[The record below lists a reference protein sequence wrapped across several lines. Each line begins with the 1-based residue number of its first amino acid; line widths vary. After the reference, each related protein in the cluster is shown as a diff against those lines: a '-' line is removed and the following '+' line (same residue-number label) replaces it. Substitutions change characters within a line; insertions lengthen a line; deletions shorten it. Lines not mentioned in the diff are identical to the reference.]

1 MTKERYVMDDLKAKI
16 IEHGK
21 IGYCSKPHEFS
32 DSDVDI
38 IIKNGCQCCYCGK
51 SIFEM
56 WDFPEVLED
65 EKEVL
70 CEECFDE
77 HYRDICPICED
88 YYEIKSVKG
97 ENTPFPKSPF
107 YWFNSITEKEWK
119 EYRSVDGEYKPSGI
133 YQAIKYPVFIAACGG
148 LGDTW
153 IQWDNIEFICTIED
167 FVREHFTDNG
177 RKWDEYEEWIQDGRK
192 CDKANFIG
200 DCCWGTALSIQNNKN

>member
-1 MTKERYVMDDLKAKI
+1 MKDRI
-16 IEHGK
+16 IEYGK
-21 IGYCSKPHEFS
+21 NDYASSPHEFS
-32 DSDVDI
+32 DSDIDI
-38 IIKNGCQCCYCGK
+38 IIENDCQCYYCGK

-56 WDFPEVLED
+56 WDFPEVLEE

-70 CEECFDE
+70 CEECYDE

-107 YWFNSITEKEWK
+107 YWFNSITEEEWK
-119 EYRSVDGEYKPSGI
+119 EYESVDGEYKPSGI

-153 IQWDNIEFICTIED
+153 IQWDNIEFVCSIED
-167 FVREHFTDNG
+167 FVGEHFTDNG
-177 RKWDEYEEWIQDGRK
+177 RKWDEYEEWIQDSRK
-192 CDKANFIG
+192 RDKANFIG
-200 DCCWGTALSIQNNKN
+200 DCCWGTALSIKNSKGRKEMKP